1 MLYRNG
7 IGLQTLA
14 MSWLNLDFLPAWPVV
29 LSWPALLSV
38 SPVSLLTDLSLGV
51 VLGAVG
57 GLFGI
62 GGGLIAIPVLAL
74 GFGLDQQLAQGTAL
88 VMIAPNVMLGFW
100 RYKQR
105 NPIDLKDAYWL
116 GGAAVGSTWLVAH
129 WATHLD
135 AGRLRWAFAV
145 FLVGLAVL
153 LHWGA
158 RRRARAAAGMVSGPR
173 HQRLHL
179 HQAASCAVPMAA
191 QPALHRPWLGAL
203 GLVSG
208 VFSGLFTVGGGLVTV
223 PALTT
228 VFGVRQQTTA
238 QGLSLAAVVPGA
250 LVALF
255 TYAMA
260 GKVDWSRGLPLAV
273 GGLLSISWGVA
284 LAHRLPERVL
294 GQAFCVLL
302 LVAAAMML

>member
-1 MLYRNG
+1 M
-7 IGLQTLA
+7 
-14 MSWLNLDFLPAWPVV
+14 
-29 LSWPALLSV
+29 PALPFELLS
-38 SPVSLLTDLSLGV
+38 PASLLLDLLLGV

-135 AGRLRWAFAV
+135 AGRLRWAFAA
-145 FLVGLAVL
+145 FLVGLAAL
-153 LHWGA
+153 LFWGA
-158 RRRARAAAGMVSGPR
+158 RRRERASAGMAPGLPPR
-173 HQRLHL
+173 PAHV
-179 HQAASCAVPMAA
+179 AVPP
-191 QPALHRPWLGAL
+191 QPALNRRWLSVL

-228 VFGVRQQTTA
+228 VFGVRKQTTA

-250 LVALF
+250 LVALC

-284 LAHRLPERVL
+284 LAHRLPERLL
-294 GQAFCVLL
+294 GQAFCALL
-302 LVAAAMML
+302 VVAAAMML

>member
-1 MLYRNG
+1 
-7 IGLQTLA
+7 
-14 MSWLNLDFLPAWPVV
+14 MSWLNLDFLPA
-29 LSWPALLSV
+29 LLSV
-38 SPVSLLTDLSLGV
+38 SPAALLTDLLLGV
-51 VLGAVG
+51 LLGAVG

-105 NPIDLKDAYWL
+105 NPIDMKDACWL

-135 AGRLRWAFAV
+135 AGRLRWAFAA
-145 FLVGLAVL
+145 FLIGLAAL

-158 RRRARAAAGMVSGPR
+158 RRRDRAAAGMASGPR
-173 HQRLHL
+173 RQPL
-179 HQAASCAVPMAA
+179 HQTASCAVPLAV
-191 QPALHRPWLGAL
+191 QPALPRPWLGAL

-228 VFGVRQQTTA
+228 VFGLRKQTAA

-260 GKVDWSRGLPLAV
+260 GQVDWSRGLPLAV

>member
-1 MLYRNG
+1 
-7 IGLQTLA
+7 
-14 MSWLNLDFLPAWPVV
+14 MSWLNFLHPH
-29 LSWPALLSV
+29 LLV
-38 SPVSLLTDLSLGV
+38 DLALGV
-51 VLGAVG
+51 ILGAVG
-57 GLFGI
+57 GVFGI

-74 GFGLDQQLAQGTAL
+74 GFGLDQQVAQGTAL

-105 NPIDLKDAYWL
+105 NPIDLKDAGWL

-135 AGRLRWAFAV
+135 AGRLRWAFAS
-145 FLVGLAVL
+145 FLVGLAGL
-153 LHWGA
+153 LYWGA
-158 RRRARAAAGMVSGPR
+158 RRRERAEGMDSGA
-173 HQRLHL
+173 HHDG
-179 HQAASCAVPMAA
+179 ASVGV
-191 QPALHRPWLGAL
+191 QTALKRPWLGAL

-228 VFGVRQQTTA
+228 VFGVRRQTTA
-238 QGLSLAAVVPGA
+238 QGLALAAVVPGA
-250 LVALF
+250 LVALC

-260 GKVDWSRGLPLAV
+260 GKVDWSRGLPLAL

-284 LAHRLPERVL
+284 LAHRLPQRVL
-294 GQAFCVLL
+294 GEAFCALL
-302 LVAAAMML
+302 LMTAALMW

>member
-1 MLYRNG
+1 
-7 IGLQTLA
+7 
-14 MSWLNLDFLPAWPVV
+14 MSWLNLESLPAWP
-29 LSWPALLSV
+29 ALWSMPL
-38 SPVSLLTDLSLGV
+38 SLLTDLSLGV

-105 NPIDLKDAYWL
+105 NPIDLQDACWL

-135 AGRLRWAFAV
+135 AGRLRGAFAA
-145 FLVGLAVL
+145 FLVALAAL
-153 LHWGA
+153 LYWGA
-158 RRRARAAAGMVSGPR
+158 RRRLAAHRVGPQQPNAAADPI
-173 HQRLHL
+173 
-179 HQAASCAVPMAA
+179 APA
-191 QPALHRPWLGAL
+191 QPTLKRSWLGVL

-228 VFGVRQQTTA
+228 VFGVRKQTTA

-250 LVALF
+250 LVALC

-260 GKVDWSRGLPLAV
+260 GKVDWSRGLPLAA

-294 GQAFCVLL
+294 GQAFCALL

>member
-1 MLYRNG
+1 
-7 IGLQTLA
+7 
-14 MSWLNLDFLPAWPVV
+14 MSWLNLESLPAW
-29 LSWPALLSV
+29 LAWPALLSM
-38 SPVSLLTDLSLGV
+38 SPLSLLTDLSLGV

-135 AGRLRWAFAV
+135 AGRLRWAFAA
-145 FLVGLAVL
+145 FLVGLSML
-153 LHWGA
+153 LYWGA
-158 RRRARAAAGMVSGPR
+158 RRREQAVAGMAFGQSP
-173 HQRLHL
+173 QQL
-179 HQAASCAVPMAA
+179 HQAAPSGHSSAGQPLSA
-191 QPALHRPWLGAL
+191 QPALNRPGLGAL

-223 PALTT
+223 PALTS
-228 VFGVRQQTTA
+228 VFGVRKQTTA
-238 QGLSLAAVVPGA
+238 QGLALAAVVPGA
-250 LVALF
+250 LVALL
-255 TYAMA
+255 TYAMV
-260 GKVDWSRGLPLAV
+260 GKVDWSRGLPLAA

-294 GQAFCVLL
+294 GQAFCALL

>member
-1 MLYRNG
+1 ML
-7 IGLQTLA
+7 T
-14 MSWLNLDFLPAWPVV
+14 
-29 LSWPALLSV
+29 
-38 SPVSLLTDLSLGV
+38 LLTDPLSPMALLLDLALGM

-105 NPIDLKDAYWL
+105 NPINLKDASWL

-129 WATHLD
+129 WATRLD
-135 AGRLRWAFAV
+135 AAYLRWAFAA
-145 FLVGLAVL
+145 FLVGLAGL
-153 LHWGA
+153 LYWGA
-158 RRRARAAAGMVSGPR
+158 RRREKALVA
-173 HQRLHL
+173 
-179 HQAASCAVPMAA
+179 QASHVPV
-191 QPALHRPWLGAL
+191 QPALKRPWLGAL

-228 VFGVRQQTTA
+228 VFGVRKQTTA
-238 QGLSLAAVVPGA
+238 QGLSLAAVAPGA

-260 GKVDWSRGLPLAV
+260 DKVDWSRGLPLAA

-294 GQAFCVLL
+294 GQAFCGLL
-302 LVAAAMML
+302 LLSAAMML

>member
-1 MLYRNG
+1 MLLFCVLSCNG
-7 IGLQTLA
+7 VWRQTEV
-14 MSWLNLDFLPAWPVV
+14 MPWLNAESLLWAP
-29 LSWPALLSV
+29 LSMGAVASV
-38 SPVSLLTDLSLGV
+38 SINLLLGL

-74 GFGLDQQLAQGTAL
+74 GFGLDQQVAQGTAL
-88 VMIAPNVMLGFW
+88 VMIAPNVALGFW
-100 RYKQR
+100 RYRQR
-105 NPIDLKDAYWL
+105 NPIDLKDASWL

-135 AGRLRWAFAV
+135 AASLRWAFAA
-145 FLVGLAVL
+145 FLVALAGL

-158 RRRARAAAGMVSGPR
+158 RRRRQAVGGTAR
-173 HQRLHL
+173 HTE
-179 HQAASCAVPMAA
+179 ASMRARPV
-191 QPALHRPWLGAL
+191 LKRPWLGVL

-228 VFGVRQQTTA
+228 VFGIRKQTAA

-250 LVALF
+250 LVALG
-255 TYAMA
+255 TYAVA

-294 GQAFCVLL
+294 GMAFCVLL
-302 LVAAAMML
+302 LVAAALML

>member
-1 MLYRNG
+1 
-7 IGLQTLA
+7 
-14 MSWLNLDFLPAWPVV
+14 MSPL
-29 LSWPALLSV
+29 
-38 SPVSLLTDLSLGV
+38 SLLTDLSLGV

-135 AGRLRWAFAV
+135 AGRLRWAFAA
-145 FLVGLAVL
+145 FLVGLAAL
-153 LHWGA
+153 LYWGA
-158 RRRARAAAGMVSGPR
+158 RRRE
-173 HQRLHL
+173 
-179 HQAASCAVPMAA
+179 QAAPMAM
-191 QPALHRPWLGAL
+191 QQTALRRPWLGAL

-208 VFSGLFTVGGGLVTV
+208 VFSGLFTVGGGLVAV

-228 VFGVRQQTTA
+228 VFGVRKQTTA

-250 LVALF
+250 LVALC

-260 GKVDWSRGLPLAV
+260 GKVDWSRGLPLAA

-294 GQAFCVLL
+294 GQAFCGLL

>member
-1 MLYRNG
+1 
-7 IGLQTLA
+7 
-14 MSWLNLDFLPAWPVV
+14 MSWLNLQSLPAWLAGPV
-29 LSWPALLSV
+29 LSSV
-38 SPVSLLTDLSLGV
+38 SPWLVLTDLSLGL

-74 GFGLDQQLAQGTAL
+74 GFGLEQQLAQGTAL

-105 NPIDLKDAYWL
+105 NPIDLRDAGWL
-116 GGAAVGSTWLVAH
+116 GGAAVGSTWWVAH

-135 AGRLRWAFAV
+135 AGRLRWAFAA
-145 FLVGLAVL
+145 FLVGLAL
-153 LHWGA
+153 LLRWGA
-158 RRRARAAAGMVSGPR
+158 RRRERAAANV
-173 HQRLHL
+173 H
-179 HQAASCAVPMAA
+179 PMATQPDSS
-191 QPALHRPWLGAL
+191 QPALSRPGLGLL

-223 PALTT
+223 PALTS
-228 VFGVRQQTTA
+228 VFGVRRQTTA
-238 QGLSLAAVVPGA
+238 QGLALAAVVPGA

-260 GKVDWSRGLPLAV
+260 GQVDWSRGLPLAV

-284 LAHRLPERVL
+284 LAHRLPERLL
-294 GQAFCVLL
+294 GQAFCALL
-302 LVAAAMML
+302 CVAAVMMI

>member
-1 MLYRNG
+1 MRSRNDVSR
-7 IGLQTLA
+7 QTVA
-14 MSWLNLDFLPAWPVV
+14 MSWLNPDSFSAL
-29 LSWPALLSV
+29 ALLA
-38 SPVSLLTDLSLGV
+38 DLALGV
-51 VLGAVG
+51 LLGAVG

-100 RYKQR
+100 RYRQR
-105 NPIDLKDAYWL
+105 NPIDLRDAGWL

-135 AGRLRWAFAV
+135 AGRLRWAFAA
-145 FLVGLAVL
+145 FLIGLAAL

-158 RRRARAAAGMVSGPR
+158 RRRRRA
-173 HQRLHL
+173 
-179 HQAASCAVPMAA
+179 AASCAEAEADPRVAA
-191 QPALHRPWLGAL
+191 GPDLASKRPWLGAL

-228 VFGVRQQTTA
+228 VFGVRKQTTA

-250 LVALF
+250 IVALF

-260 GKVDWSRGLPLAV
+260 GKVDWSRGLPLAL
-273 GGLLSISWGVA
+273 GGLMSISWGVA

-294 GQAFCVLL
+294 GQAFCGLL
-302 LVAAAMML
+302 LVSAAMML

>member
-1 MLYRNG
+1 MRLRNG
-7 IGLQTLA
+7 SHLHTAGMPDLP
-14 MSWLNLDFLPAWPVV
+14 LD
-29 LSWPALLSV
+29 LLSSL
-38 SPVSLLTDLSLGV
+38 SPLSLLIDLSLGV

-105 NPIDLKDAYWL
+105 NPIDLRDASWL
-116 GGAAVGSTWLVAH
+116 GGTAVGSTWLVAH
-129 WATHLD
+129 WATRLD
-135 AGRLRWAFAV
+135 AGHLRWAFAA
-145 FLVGLAVL
+145 FLVGLAAL
-153 LHWGA
+153 LFWGA
-158 RRRARAAAGMVSGPR
+158 RRRKQAMARALPELATPT
-173 HQRLHL
+173 
-179 HQAASCAVPMAA
+179 
-191 QPALHRPWLGAL
+191 ALNRPGLGAL

-228 VFGVRQQTTA
+228 VFGVRRQTTA

-260 GKVDWSRGLPLAV
+260 GKVDWSRGLPLAA

-284 LAHRLPERVL
+284 LAHRLPEHRL
-294 GQAFCVLL
+294 GQAFCALL

>member
-1 MLYRNG
+1 MRFCNG
-7 IGLQTLA
+7 VELQTPG
-14 MSWLNLDFLPAWPVV
+14 M
-29 LSWPALLSV
+29 PALPFDLL
-38 SPVSLLTDLSLGV
+38 SPVSLLLDVSLGM

-105 NPIDLKDAYWL
+105 NPIDLKDASWL

-135 AGRLRWAFAV
+135 AGHLRWAFAA

-153 LHWGA
+153 LFWGA
-158 RRRARAAAGMVSGPR
+158 RRREKAAA
-173 HQRLHL
+173 
-179 HQAASCAVPMAA
+179 QASFQPTVPT
-191 QPALHRPWLGAL
+191 ALNRPGLGAL

-228 VFGVRQQTTA
+228 VFGVRRQTTA
-238 QGLSLAAVVPGA
+238 QGLSLAAVAPGA

-260 GKVDWSRGLPLAV
+260 DKVDWSRGLPLAA

-284 LAHRLPERVL
+284 LAHRLPERAL
-294 GQAFCVLL
+294 GQAFCALL
-302 LVAAAMML
+302 LVGAAMML

>member
-1 MLYRNG
+1 M
-7 IGLQTLA
+7 
-14 MSWLNLDFLPAWPVV
+14 
-29 LSWPALLSV
+29 PALPFDLF
-38 SPVSLLTDLSLGV
+38 SPVSLLLDVSLGV

-105 NPIDLKDAYWL
+105 NPIDLKDASWL

-129 WATHLD
+129 WATKLD
-135 AGRLRWAFAV
+135 AGHLRWAFAA
-145 FLVGLAVL
+145 FLVGLAGL
-153 LHWGA
+153 LSWGA
-158 RRRARAAAGMVSGPR
+158 RRRERAAAQVS
-173 HQRLHL
+173 L
-179 HQAASCAVPMAA
+179 
-191 QPALHRPWLGAL
+191 QPTVQTALNRPGLGAL

-228 VFGVRQQTTA
+228 VFGVRRQTTA
-238 QGLSLAAVVPGA
+238 QGLSLAAVAPGA

-260 GKVDWSRGLPLAV
+260 DKVDWSRGLPLAA

-294 GQAFCVLL
+294 GQAFCALL
-302 LVAAAMML
+302 LVSAAMML

>member
-1 MLYRNG
+1 MMVGVRLLG
-7 IGLQTLA
+7 
-14 MSWLNLDFLPAWPVV
+14 MSWLNLDFLWPVLHPSLHWHV
-29 LSWPALLSV
+29 LA
-38 SPVSLLTDLSLGV
+38 DLVLGV
-51 VLGAVG
+51 ILGAVG
-57 GLFGI
+57 GVFGI

-74 GFGLDQQLAQGTAL
+74 GFGLDQPVAQGTAL
-88 VMIAPNVMLGFW
+88 VMITPNVMLGFW

-105 NPIDLKDAYWL
+105 NPIDLKDAGWL

-135 AGRLRWAFAV
+135 AGRLRWAFAS
-145 FLVGLAVL
+145 FLVGLAGL
-153 LHWGA
+153 LYWGA
-158 RRRARAAAGMVSGPR
+158 RRRERAAEGVTSDVGAVADA
-173 HQRLHL
+173 
-179 HQAASCAVPMAA
+179 QAA
-191 QPALHRPWLGAL
+191 LKRPWLGAL

-228 VFGVRQQTTA
+228 VFGVRRQTTA
-238 QGLSLAAVVPGA
+238 QGLALAAVVPGA
-250 LVALF
+250 LVALC

-260 GKVDWSRGLPLAV
+260 GKVDWSRGLPLAM

-284 LAHRLPERVL
+284 LAHRLPQRVL
-294 GQAFCVLL
+294 GQAFCALL

>member
-1 MLYRNG
+1 
-7 IGLQTLA
+7 
-14 MSWLNLDFLPAWPVV
+14 MSWLNLDFVWP
-29 LSWPALLSV
+29 LLHQHLH
-38 SPVSLLTDLSLGV
+38 PLLLADLALGV

-57 GLFGI
+57 GVFGI

-74 GFGLDQQLAQGTAL
+74 GFGLDQQVAQGTAL

-105 NPIDLKDAYWL
+105 NPIDLKDASWL

-129 WATHLD
+129 WAMHLD
-135 AGRLRWAFAV
+135 AGRLRWAFAS
-145 FLVGLAVL
+145 FLVGLAGL
-153 LHWGA
+153 LYWGA
-158 RRRARAAAGMVSGPR
+158 RRRERAAEGMACVAYP
-173 HQRLHL
+173 
-179 HQAASCAVPMAA
+179 ACAVGTGAGA
-191 QPALHRPWLGAL
+191 QPALKRPWLGAL

-228 VFGVRQQTTA
+228 VFGVRRQTTA

-250 LVALF
+250 LVALC

-260 GKVDWSRGLPLAV
+260 GKVDWSRGLPLAM

-284 LAHRLPERVL
+284 LAHRLPQRVL
-294 GQAFCVLL
+294 GQAFCALL
-302 LVAAAMML
+302 LVAAVMML

>member
-1 MLYRNG
+1 
-7 IGLQTLA
+7 
-14 MSWLNLDFLPAWPVV
+14 MSWLNLDFLPAWLV
-29 LSWPALLSV
+29 WPALSSM

-105 NPIDLKDAYWL
+105 NPIDLKDACWL

-135 AGRLRWAFAV
+135 AGRLRWAFAA
-145 FLVGLAVL
+145 FLVGLAAL

-158 RRRARAAAGMVSGPR
+158 RRRERSAAGMAPG
-173 HQRLHL
+173 QL
-179 HQAASCAVPMAA
+179 HQAAHRHQPPHQAASSAAPLAV
-191 QPALHRPWLGAL
+191 QPALQRPWLGAL

-228 VFGVRQQTTA
+228 VFGVRRQTTA

-260 GKVDWSRGLPLAV
+260 GKVDWSRGLPLAA

-294 GQAFCVLL
+294 GQAFCALL
-302 LVAAAMML
+302 LVVAAMML

>member
-1 MLYRNG
+1 
-7 IGLQTLA
+7 
-14 MSWLNLDFLPAWPVV
+14 MSWLNLDSLPAW
-29 LSWPALLSV
+29 LTWPALWSV
-38 SPVSLLTDLSLGV
+38 SPLSLLIDLSLGV

-105 NPIDLKDAYWL
+105 NPIDLKDACWL

-135 AGRLRWAFAV
+135 AARLRWAFVV
-145 FLVGLAVL
+145 FLVGLALL

-158 RRRARAAAGMVSGPR
+158 RRRERAGPSGHLSAG
-173 HQRLHL
+173 
-179 HQAASCAVPMAA
+179 
-191 QPALHRPWLGAL
+191 QPALSRPGLGAL

-223 PALTT
+223 PALTS
-228 VFGVRQQTTA
+228 VFGVRKQTTA

-250 LVALF
+250 LVALL

-294 GQAFCVLL
+294 GQAFCALL

>member
-1 MLYRNG
+1 
-7 IGLQTLA
+7 
-14 MSWLNLDFLPAWPVV
+14 MSWLNHDFLPTLWAM
-29 LSWPALLSV
+29 
-38 SPVSLLTDLSLGV
+38 SPWSLLTDLSLGV

-57 GLFGI
+57 GVFGI

-105 NPIDLKDAYWL
+105 NPIDLKDACWL

-129 WATHLD
+129 WATHVD
-135 AGRLRWAFAV
+135 AGSLRWAFAA
-145 FLVGLAVL
+145 FLLGLAAL
-153 LHWGA
+153 LSWGA
-158 RRRARAAAGMVSGPR
+158 RRRERAAVDRGPVASP
-173 HQRLHL
+173 
-179 HQAASCAVPMAA
+179 QAAL
-191 QPALHRPWLGAL
+191 QRHWLGAL

-228 VFGVRQQTTA
+228 LFGVRKQTTA

-250 LVALF
+250 LVALC

-260 GKVDWSRGLPLAV
+260 GKVDWSRGLPLAM

-294 GQAFCVLL
+294 GQAFCALL

>member
-1 MLYRNG
+1 
-7 IGLQTLA
+7 
-14 MSWLNLDFLPAWPVV
+14 MSWLNLESLSAWPTWPSLWSAFP
-29 LSWPALLSV
+29 LSW
-38 SPVSLLTDLSLGV
+38 LTDLSLGV

-105 NPIDLKDAYWL
+105 NPIDLKDAGWL
-116 GGAAVGSTWLVAH
+116 GGAAVGSTWLVAQ

-145 FLVGLAVL
+145 FLVGLALL

-158 RRRARAAAGMVSGPR
+158 RRRERAATNVHPSSGQPTS
-173 HQRLHL
+173 L
-179 HQAASCAVPMAA
+179 
-191 QPALHRPWLGAL
+191 QPALSRSGLGML

-223 PALTT
+223 PALTS
-228 VFGVRQQTTA
+228 VFGVRRQTTA
-238 QGLSLAAVVPGA
+238 QGLALAAVVPGA
-250 LVALF
+250 LVALL

-294 GQAFCVLL
+294 GRAFCALL
-302 LVAAAMML
+302 LVAAAMMV

>member
-1 MLYRNG
+1 MQEWFYFACSFAMVSGRTLSAMLP
-7 IGLQTLA
+7 TLPDA
-14 MSWLNLDFLPAWPVV
+14 
-29 LSWPALLSV
+29 LSS
-38 SPVSLLTDLSLGV
+38 VSLLLDLGLGV

-105 NPIDLKDAYWL
+105 NPIDLKDASWL

-129 WATHLD
+129 WATKLD
-135 AGRLRWAFAV
+135 AGHLRWAFAA
-145 FLVGLAVL
+145 FLVGLAGL
-153 LHWGA
+153 LFWGA
-158 RRRARAAAGMVSGPR
+158 RQREKSAAHASG
-173 HQRLHL
+173 
-179 HQAASCAVPMAA
+179 AAFSGSST
-191 QPALHRPWLGAL
+191 ALNRPGLGAL

-228 VFGVRQQTTA
+228 VFGVRKQTTA
-238 QGLSLAAVVPGA
+238 QGLSLAAVAPGA

-260 GKVDWSRGLPLAV
+260 DKVDWSRGLPLAA

-294 GQAFCVLL
+294 GQAFCALL
-302 LVAAAMML
+302 LVSAAMML

>member
-1 MLYRNG
+1 MRSRNG
-7 IGLQTLA
+7 ARLHTAG
-14 MSWLNLDFLPAWPVV
+14 M
-29 LSWPALLSV
+29 PALPLDLLSSL
-38 SPVSLLTDLSLGV
+38 SPLSLLIDLSLGV

-105 NPIDLKDAYWL
+105 NPIDLRDASWL
-116 GGAAVGSTWLVAH
+116 GGTAVGSTWLVAH
-129 WATHLD
+129 WATRLD
-135 AGRLRWAFAV
+135 AGHLRWAFAA
-145 FLVGLAVL
+145 FLVGLAAL
-153 LHWGA
+153 LFWGA
-158 RRRARAAAGMVSGPR
+158 RRRKQALARALPE
-173 HQRLHL
+173 
-179 HQAASCAVPMAA
+179 
-191 QPALHRPWLGAL
+191 PATPTALNRPGLGAL

-228 VFGVRQQTTA
+228 VFGVRRQTTA

-260 GKVDWSRGLPLAV
+260 GKVDWSRGLPLAA

-284 LAHRLPERVL
+284 LAHRLPERRL
-294 GQAFCVLL
+294 GQAFCALL